1 MCFDLVGK
9 NNNLENIIKFVIE
22 FFFSTHVELLKIH

>member
-22 FFFSTHVELLKIH
+22 FFFVRMLSC